1 MADVNRPTG
10 PGPDPGL
17 GERIAALLLRDPGD
31 STHPLRA
38 DAALAAGAGLLGA
51 AIAYAD
57 TALRPNAL
65 GWALFAASA
74 LALVWRRR
82 HPMAVLAVIVACI
95 APYQLLNNAHMGTMP
110 IAMTALY
117 TVAATGPI
125 RRTATVG
132 AGVVAVA
139 IAGMSFNGI
148 HRVFDLFR
156 TSGWL
161 VAALVF
167 GVAVHNS
174 RAYLAEQRAAA
185 AREAERELTEE
196 RLRIARDLHDLLAHS
211 ITLIGVR
218 TSVAAHVLTASPERL
233 DRAAVAAALDSIA
246 DTCREARAELRTTLT
261 VLRADDHGPLTGEHG
276 PLPDLDALPDL
287 ARSAGAELTVAVAG
301 THVPPAVGAA
311 AYRIVQESL
320 TNAVRHAGSGATVR
334 VRVETAAGPSLRV
347 GVTDDGRGGDGRG
360 GDGRRDSTGP
370 AGGGAGFGILGMRER
385 ARSVGGTLEA
395 GPRPEGGFRV
405 AAELPLVPLV
415 AGATGATG
423 DRATGDRAGED
434 RPGGNGPPGN
444 HAPGSH
450 ASGNH
455 SVEGTA

>member
-1 MADVNRPTG
+1 MNRPTG
-10 PGPDPGL
+10 PGLPGL
-17 GERIAALLLRDPGD
+17 GERAAALLLRAPGD
-31 STHPLRA
+31 SAHPLRA
-38 DAALAAGAGLLGA
+38 DAALAFGAGLLGA

-57 TALRPNAL
+57 TALRPSAL
-65 GWALFAASA
+65 GWTLFAAA
-74 LALVWRRR
+74 TLALVWRRR
-82 HPMAVLAVIVACI
+82 HPMAVLAAIVACI

-117 TVAATGPI
+117 TVAATGTV

-139 IAGMSFNGI
+139 VTGMSFNGI
-148 HRVFDLFR
+148 HRAFDLFR

-185 AREAERELTEE
+185 ARETERELTEE

-218 TSVAAHVLTASPERL
+218 TSVAAHVLTASPDRL

-261 VLRADDHGPLTGEHG
+261 VLRADDHGPLSDEHG

-287 ARSAGAELTVAVAG
+287 VRSAGAELTVATG
-301 THVPPAVGAA
+301 DTHVPPAVGAA

-320 TNAVRHAGSGATVR
+320 TNAVRHAGPDATVR
-334 VRVETAAGPSLRV
+334 VRVEMGAGPSVRV
-347 GVTDDGRGGDGRG
+347 TVTDDGRGGDGRG
-360 GDGRRDSTGP
+360 TGP
-370 AGGGAGFGILGMRER
+370 AGGGFGILGMRER

-395 GPRPEGGFRV
+395 GPRPDGGFRV
-405 AAELPLVPLV
+405 AAELPLVP
-415 AGATGATG
+415 GATGGRAAG
-423 DRATGDRAGED
+423 DRTGED
-434 RPGGNGPPGN
+434 CPGGSRPAGSRP
-444 HAPGSH
+444 AGSH
-450 ASGNH
+450 STGSH
-455 SVEGTA
+455 SVERTA

>member
-1 MADVNRPTG
+1 MNRPTG
-10 PGPDPGL
+10 PGPGL

-82 HPMAVLAVIVACI
+82 HPMAVLAVMVACI

-117 TVAATGPI
+117 TVAATGPV

-434 RPGGNGPPGN
+434 RPGGSRP
-444 HAPGSH
+444 PGSH
-450 ASGNH
+450 APGNH

>member
-10 PGPDPGL
+10 PGPGPGL

-117 TVAATGPI
+117 TVAATGPV

-415 AGATGATG
+415 AGATG

-434 RPGGNGPPGN
+434 RPGGSRP
-444 HAPGSH
+444 PGSH
-450 ASGNH
+450 APGNH

>member
-1 MADVNRPTG
+1 MNRPTG
-10 PGPDPGL
+10 PGPGL

-117 TVAATGPI
+117 TVAATGPV

-132 AGVVAVA
+132 VGVVAVA
-139 IAGMSFNGI
+139 ITGMSFNGI

-246 DTCREARAELRTTLT
+246 DTCREARAELRMALT

-423 DRATGDRAGED
+423 DRATGGRAGED
-434 RPGGNGPPGN
+434 RPGGSRP
-444 HAPGSH
+444 PGSH